1 MGGDDRSATW
11 QVRLTNEALLGIRV
25 LKYALAPGGCTAFRS
40 HSNSNM
46 MTHPARGQVAH
57 SNDDQDDSDDDLF
70 ELDTATQ
77 ARRHA
82 KKKQGKK

>member
-1 MGGDDRSATW
+1 MSRA
-11 QVRLTNEALLGIRV
+11 VALG
-25 LKYALAPGGCTAFRS
+25 TAFRS

-46 MTHPARGQVAH
+46 MTHPARGQVAQ
-57 SNDDQDDSDDDLF
+57 SNDDQDDSDDDDLF